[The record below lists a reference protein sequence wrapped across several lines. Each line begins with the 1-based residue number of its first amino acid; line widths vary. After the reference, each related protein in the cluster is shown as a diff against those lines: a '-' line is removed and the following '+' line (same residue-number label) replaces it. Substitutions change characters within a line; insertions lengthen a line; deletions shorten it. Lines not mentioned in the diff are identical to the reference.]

1 MASTFEFPSGAIG
14 RITANFGCMHRH
26 HHVIRVFGTEAT
38 FIYDDQGPRL
48 HETRNKDSAAEM
60 LDLETLPADKGVLIP
75 DFVDI
80 ILKSGD
86 AEAPAKREFDL
97 ISVIAAADEA
107 LGAPGPVEIGYV
119 T

>member
-14 RITANFGCMHRH
+14 QITANFGCMHRH

-48 HETRNKDSAAEM
+48 HETRNKDSSAEM
-60 LDLETLPADKGVLIP
+60 LDLETLPANKGVLIP

-86 AEAPAKREFDL
+86 AEASAKREFDL
-97 ISVIAAADEA
+97 ISVIAAAEA
-107 LGAPGPVEIGYV
+107 LGVPGPVEIGYV

>member
-14 RITANFGCMHRH
+14 RITANFGGMHRH
-26 HHVIRVFGTEAT
+26 HHVIRVFGTDAT

-48 HETRNKDSAAEM
+48 HETRNEDSAAEM
-60 LDLETLPADKGVLIP
+60 LDLETLPAHKGVLIP
-75 DFVDI
+75 DFVDN

-86 AEAPAKREFDL
+86 STAPAKREFDL
-97 ISVIAAADEA
+97 ISAIAAADEA
-107 LGAPGPVEIGYV
+107 LDGSGSVEIGYM